1 MSLAKYLSC
10 HWWVYKSHSQVL
22 CPAVYLHDLF
32 KTLNSSGCLLIC
44 LLFESF
50 FQLYLKWNHIYVIIF
65 FLWFSIWEKHSS
77 ERKQTSKQ
85 KKKLD
90 GLPEMIVP
98 LHVKERFNSKSIC
111 PQALHWD
118 MLQILDTQRTKT
130 CLHVKESF
138 SDIFVFPSMTCHTLH
153 GKALNK
159 YLLD

>member
-77 ERKQTSKQ
+77 ERKQTN
-85 KKKLD
+85 KKKKTGWIARDDCPVTCQRKIQFQVYLSPGSTLGHAANLGHSED
-90 GLPEMIVP
+90 QNLPSCQGKFFRHLCIP
-98 LHVKERFNSKSIC
+98 LNDLPHFAW
-111 PQALHWD
+111 QG
-118 MLQILDTQRTKT
+118 TQ
-130 CLHVKESF
+130 
-138 SDIFVFPSMTCHTLH
+138 
-153 GKALNK
+153 
-159 YLLD
+159 